1 MKNPYTKTQ
10 QKQITKLYELIKF
23 YEELPATKEVW
34 KINDRSIR
42 VTELKRALAIIENSV
57 PENLKG

>member
-10 QKQITKLYELIKF
+10 QKQITELYEKINW
-23 YEELPATKEVW
+23 YEELDNPADGLTLW
-34 KINDRSIR
+34 SLRTR
-42 VTELKRALAIIENSV
+42 LAAIEDSV